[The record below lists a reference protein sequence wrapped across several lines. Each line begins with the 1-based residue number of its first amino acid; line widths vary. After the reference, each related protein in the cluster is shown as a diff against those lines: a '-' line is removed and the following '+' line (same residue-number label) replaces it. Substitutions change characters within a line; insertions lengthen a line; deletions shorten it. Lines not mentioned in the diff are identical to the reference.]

1 MSATIYP
8 AEVSPHLATTEVI
21 FRKLLV
27 AVDFTA
33 QTQQVLK
40 TAVTVAACFNAE
52 ILFVHAAYPVI
63 YGAGMELVPADAY
76 DISLEAAQS
85 KLADLIG
92 SESALQ
98 QIKHREIIEYA
109 STLELVQRTVENEKA
124 DLVIAGSH
132 GARGL
137 ERLALGSVAETMLRH
152 LHAPVMIV
160 GPHAT
165 SFTCPFRSVLFG
177 STLKLTEL
185 RAAQYASGLAEKF
198 HGKLTLLHVIEEGP
212 ATGIELAL
220 VEQRVKAEL
229 MRLLPSDVDLYSKA
243 EVRIAYG
250 KAAQEIT
257 SVARDEGASV
267 IVCGVAENARLAD
280 HSLGSALAGVIR
292 EAHCPVL
299 CVRSHSA

>member
-1 MSATIYP
+1 MSATISP

-21 FRKLLV
+21 FNKLLV

-40 TAVTVAACFNAE
+40 TAVTLATCFNAE
-52 ILFVHAAYPVI
+52 LLFVHAAYPTV
-63 YGAGMELVPADAY
+63 YGAGMEFVPADAY

-85 KLADLIG
+85 KLADLIA
-92 SESALQ
+92 SEPALQ
-98 QIKHREIIEYA
+98 QIKHREIVEYA
-109 STLELVQRTVENEKA
+109 STLELVQRTVENEKV

-198 HGKLTLLHVIEEGP
+198 HGKLTLLHVIEDGP